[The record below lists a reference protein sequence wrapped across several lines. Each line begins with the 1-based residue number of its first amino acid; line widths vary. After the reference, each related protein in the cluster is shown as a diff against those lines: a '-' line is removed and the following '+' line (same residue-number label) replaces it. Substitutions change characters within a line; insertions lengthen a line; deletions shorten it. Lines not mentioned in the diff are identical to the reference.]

1 MTTDTLER
9 AEVFK
14 DKLLRLVVNDLEGA
28 VGEKWTTTPFF
39 QYVRLC
45 SIEGDYIDGSVAVL
59 LAAPNG
65 YVRDFICN
73 EWGDALLSSVVSC
86 LSAFYSIGPEC
97 GVAINW
103 ILDNEAADVNGWRND
118 Y

>member
-1 MTTDTLER
+1 MNTDTPEH
-9 AEVFK
+9 AEVVK
-14 DKLLRLVVNDLEGA
+14 DKLLRLIINDLEG
-28 VGEKWTTTPFF
+28 VVREKWTTAPFF

-45 SIEGDYIDGSVAVL
+45 GIEGDYIDGTIAVL
-59 LAAPNG
+59 LAAPNA

-97 GVAINW
+97 GVVINW
-103 ILDNEAADVNGWRND
+103 MLDNETADLNGWRND